1 MERTTAHSS
10 RNQKTGIR
18 GVILVFFYDY
28 AEPDQFTDIGI
39 SYSPLEHL
47 AQCVDAKGQ
56 FPVCRT
62 FFIIHH
68 LTFPLCDLLNV
79 NRMFIFL

>member
-1 MERTTAHSS
+1 MEWTTVHGS

-18 GVILVFFYDY
+18 GVIRIFFYDC
-28 AEPDQFTDIGI
+28 AKPDQFADIGI

-47 AQCVDAKGQ
+47 VQCMDAERQ
-56 FPVCRT
+56 VPVSRI
-62 FFIIHH
+62 FFIIHCP
-68 LTFPLCDLLNV
+68 LPLCDLLNV

>member
-1 MERTTAHSS
+1 MERTIVHGS

-18 GVILVFFYDY
+18 DVIRIFFYDG
-28 AEPDQFTDIGI
+28 AEPDQFADIGI

-47 AQCVDAKGQ
+47 AQCMDAEYQ
-56 FPVCRT
+56 VPISWI
-62 FFIIHH
+62 FFIVHC
-68 LTFPLCDLLNV
+68 LLPLCELLKV

>member
-1 MERTTAHSS
+1 MERTTVHGS

-18 GVILVFFYDY
+18 EVIRIFFYDG
-28 AEPDQFTDIGI
+28 AKPDQFADIGI

-47 AQCVDAKGQ
+47 AQCVDAERQ
-56 FPVCRT
+56 VPISRM
-62 FFIIHH
+62 FFIVHY
-68 LTFPLCDLLNV
+68 LLPLCGLLKV